1 MPRNRNNSPE
11 PPPTMTWSR
20 ATPIL
25 VVAVLF
31 DVVRIFFEIFWF
43 FGPALAAL
51 YCTSTVSGW
60 VSSLWGLTA
69 AACAAVAAKAGVV
82 ASAVTIPFGTI
93 MAIAVGL
100 FGWLTIGFLLMSTNA
115 RIFKTP
121 GNALWLIAS
130 LGIAEIPLIGTIPSF
145 TLALW
150 RMYRKQIKAE
160 TAALRRWEKEN
171 TDAQRQERS
180 QQALQAA
187 QIQAA
192 QQAQFMQQEATN
204 DERFNQEQATN
215 DENYEI
221 P

>member
-1 MPRNRNNSPE
+1 MPRSRNNSSE
-11 PPPTMTWSR
+11 PPPTMTWSK
-20 ATPIL
+20 ATPVL

-31 DVVRIFFEIFWF
+31 DVVRIFFEMFWF

-60 VSSLWGLTA
+60 VGSLWGLTA
-69 AACAAVAAKAGVV
+69 AACVAGAAKAGVAV
-82 ASAVTIPFGTI
+82 SAVTIPFGTV

-115 RIFKTP
+115 RIFKVP

-171 TDAQRQERS
+171 AEAQLQERE
-180 QQALQAA
+180 QRVAQLMQAG
-187 QIQAA
+187 
-192 QQAQFMQQEATN
+192 ATEFAPA
-204 DERFNQEQATN
+204 DV
-215 DENYEI
+215 Y
-221 P
+221 